1 MTFQVQDIR
10 SNVLNKR
17 PEPNSLL
24 NGQTAINYN
33 GLSPGLFFRTGE
45 GNLAKVGP
53 TLVSPIAPVAFG
65 YEKYSKG
72 EMWYDT
78 LTNILKIW
86 NGSAWGTP
94 GIDINIQP
102 ATRSSLGS
110 VIVGDGLLVSDAGVI
125 STSATALTPATT
137 TTLGGVKIS
146 TGLTVTSDGTL
157 SVEPATT
164 LALGAIKVG
173 SGLAITS
180 DGVLSNTNG
189 TAYVLPTATSNALG
203 GVKVGSGLSVD
214 GTGLLTADNQ
224 GGVTSV
230 TAGTGLETN
239 PSVGITTSG
248 TVALSNT
255 TVVAGTYTHATVDVD
270 SQGRITSA
278 QDGTS
283 VVNFEGTTDVTGTAP
298 SAIAGDF
305 YLNLVLGAASA
316 SWTGI
321 VGTQIQVN
329 QFVFYTSN
337 NVWAIGGASD
347 VSAYVT
353 IATAQNISGAK
364 TFQAEIQCE
373 DIDQGA
379 SATAYLTNVQISGT
393 LDAELDDG
401 TF

>member
-1 MTFQVQDIR
+1 MTFQVQDVR

-110 VIVGDGLLVSDAGVI
+110 VIVGDGLLVSGNGTI
-125 STSATALTPATT
+125 SLAPDPLMPATA

-157 SVEPATT
+157 SAEAAT
-164 LALGAIKVG
+164 ANELGAIKVG
-173 SGLAITS
+173 AGLTISG

-189 TAYVLPTATSNALG
+189 TPYVLPTATASALG
-203 GVKVGSGLSVD
+203 GIKV
-214 GTGLLTADNQ
+214 GTGLSINGSGVLTADDQ

-255 TVVAGTYTHATVDVD
+255 SVVAGTYTHATVDVD
-270 SQGRITSA
+270 PQGRITPHHCFRYRGFKL
-278 QDGTS
+278 DGNYWNTNS
-283 VVNFEGTTDVTGTAP
+283 SQSICFLHFQLRMGNWW
-298 SAIAGDF
+298 S
-305 YLNLVLGAASA
+305 
-316 SWTGI
+316 
-321 VGTQIQVN
+321 
-329 QFVFYTSN
+329 
-337 NVWAIGGASD
+337 IGR
-347 VSAYVT
+347 VSLCY
-353 IATAQNISGAK
+353 S
-364 TFQAEIQCE
+364 CH
-373 DIDQGA
+373 
-379 SATAYLTNVQISGT
+379 
-393 LDAELDDG
+393 
-401 TF
+401 